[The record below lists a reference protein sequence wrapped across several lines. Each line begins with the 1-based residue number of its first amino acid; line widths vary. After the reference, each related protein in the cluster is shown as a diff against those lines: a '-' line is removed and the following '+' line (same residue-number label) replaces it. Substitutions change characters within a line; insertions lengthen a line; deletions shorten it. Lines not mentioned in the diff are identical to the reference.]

1 MSRKIEVETGSR
13 MDTPQPPS
21 GDSRAYRQLAVTH
34 ELYIRRLSGI
44 LLERVPLQAGDPI
57 GKWVPYVLYHHI
69 FQLSRATSS
78 LVKLGYSEETLP
90 LGRALISSTM
100 NIMFIVRSDNPEGW
114 ALRFW
119 LQLGELEQRMLARER
134 RIERFDPAVIERIAS
149 EAAEAAQGAIAAHI
163 GEGGIYPDKL
173 LPPRA
178 KKPNLSTWHGLSDR
192 GLAISLGLLDWYETE
207 YDYLSTV
214 THAQSIAVHA
224 SGQAIMRGET
234 LVCGPHFRAPLLALT
249 SSISAIKYSSL
260 AIMKHY
266 DLSGADS
273 AFQALNNSMTE
284 AINQYREESGGN
296 EGVRAVFGRL
306 PDQHET

>member
-1 MSRKIEVETGSR
+1 MES
-13 MDTPQPPS
+13 PQPPS
-21 GDSRAYRQLAVTH
+21 GDTPAYRRLALTH
-34 ELYIRRLSGI
+34 DLYIRRLSGV

-57 GKWVPYVLYHHI
+57 GRWVPYVLYHHI

-100 NIMFIVRSDNPEGW
+100 NIMFIVGSENPEGW

-119 LQLGELEQRMLARER
+119 LQLGELEQRMLARESR
-134 RIERFDPAVIERIAS
+134 LERFDRAVIERLATEGA
-149 EAAEAAQGAIAAHI
+149 EAAEGAIAAHI
-163 GEGGIYPDKL
+163 RDGGIYPDKL
-173 LPPRA
+173 VPPRA
-178 KKPNLSTWHGLSDR
+178 RRPNPATWHGLSDR

-214 THAQSIAVHA
+214 THAQSIAVQA

-249 SSISAIKYSSL
+249 SSISAMKYASL

-266 DLSGADS
+266 DLAAADPE
-273 AFQALNNSMTE
+273 FQALNNSMTE
-284 AINQYREESGGN
+284 AINRYREESGGN
-296 EGVRAVFGRL
+296 DGVRAVFGRL
-306 PDQHET
+306 PEQQ